1 VATDVVGPVPSP
13 PGFDTNIVAN
23 GPSRLPQLFEE
34 SGVEN
39 RCYWIVFG
47 KVLENANPPHTLGLL
62 RASHYWPRH
71 SRPTKNTKKFPPPH
85 IRPRLRRRH
94 PIGSNEYFDRG
105 SKGLPATAGGCA
117 AHVRFGSQA
126 DICAAKCHVRFAP
139 ESGHSA
145 VRLDCA
151 PCAFMSGNSPQKK
164 EARAAL
170 ATLASL
176 SLFDEAG

>member
-13 PGFDTNIVAN
+13 AGFDTNIVAN

-85 IRPRLRRRH
+85 IRPSLRRRH
-94 PIGSNEYFDRG
+94 RSGSNEYFHRAETASRLQYEMRADVRDG
-105 SKGLPATAGGCA
+105 SLADKTAGLRDVC
-117 AHVRFGSQA
+117 
-126 DICAAKCHVRFAP
+126 CTP
-139 ESGHSA
+139 ESRHQA
-145 VRLDCA
+145 ETLDVRYV
-151 PCAFMSGNSPQKK
+151 PCVDGS
-164 EARAAL
+164 ELARAFF
-170 ATLASL
+170 T
-176 SLFDEAG
+176 